1 MATYSFHCL
10 YGESRNWPP
19 RLGGDI
25 RILFLH
31 KCLLS
36 SPPHFIQPL
45 SKSLN
50 FFGCYSNVKG
60 TFLKKK
66 IKNEAETLHTN
77 LEWLVNRWC

>member
-1 MATYSFHCL
+1 MNNWVICFDLIRTLVAMATYSFHCL

-36 SPPHFIQPL
+36 SPPHFIQFL

-50 FFGCYSNVKG
+50 LFGCYSNVKG
-60 TFLKKK
+60 TFLQKKNK
-66 IKNEAETLHTN
+66 K
-77 LEWLVNRWC
+77 